1 MKHEAVPPSYLSVKE
16 VRWRSPD
23 LYDPDQELVRLIARY
38 VLR

>member
-1 MKHEAVPPSYLSVKE
+1 MKHEAVSPSYLSAKQ

-23 LYDPDQELVRLIARY
+23 LYDPDQEPVSLTARH